1 MTIDHPRLSIS
12 RTISVIISIH
22 SMKRSIEIGT
32 VHCETII
39 AKLDNYK
46 KSTFSP
52 QKIRPLGPVHLDLL
66 SDKFDYLQGQISIF
80 FSLFCIKKTFSIT
93 EKWNWELVRFFVI
106 DFWFRPM

>member
-52 QKIRPLGPVHLDLL
+52 QKIRPLGPVHLDLI
-66 SDKFDYLQGQISIF
+66 SDKFDYLQGQVSIF
-80 FSLFCIKKTFSIT
+80 FFI
-93 EKWNWELVRFFVI
+93 FFHQKN
-106 DFWFRPM
+106 F

>member
-52 QKIRPLGPVHLDLL
+52 QKIRPLGPVHLDLI
-66 SDKFDYLQGQISIF
+66 SDKFDYLQGQVSISFSF
-80 FSLFCIKKTFSIT
+80 FFIKKTFSIT